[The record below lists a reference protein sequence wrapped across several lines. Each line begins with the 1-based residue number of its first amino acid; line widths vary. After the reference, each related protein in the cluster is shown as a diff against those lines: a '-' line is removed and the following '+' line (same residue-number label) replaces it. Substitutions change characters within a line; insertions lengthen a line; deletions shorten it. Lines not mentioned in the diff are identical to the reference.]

1 MALTKISTGGI
12 ADDAVTEA
20 KVANDAIGLAEM
32 KGGTDGKIIA
42 YDANG
47 DPHTVGPGTDG
58 QVLTS
63 AGAGEIPAF
72 EDAVSEGEDVKSTT
86 NGNEANTKFLRAD
99 GDGTCSWQVP
109 VGGATGADFN
119 DNTEVRFGTGNDL
132 VITHTG
138 NSASIV
144 NTSGGMAIDSGVGLD
159 ITTGGDITIGA
170 GHPVIIEAITGNAGG
185 HVQFREGTIGGTNA
199 VSIKGPETIAND
211 YSIVLPNAPP
221 TVNGQAL
228 TATTAGVASWSTVDV
243 KLDTPVITGDL
254 EVADAGTVTHTITN
268 YDPELTYTFSSLSNC
283 TIGTINTSGQ
293 FVVTETGDHPAYTVK
308 AETDALGLADSNTL
322 TKQLK
327 TKLSA
332 PTLSSP
338 ADDGTATN
346 IVYTITSTHANDNKL
361 ILDIGSSNFTYQSV
375 SHGSGSKVGNTV
387 EVTGFTTN
395 NPAVTIQFTA
405 EATYS
410 VTAKAQD
417 TTGTWGESVASSA
430 DSITIQNSYTVD
442 YLVVAGGGGSGRS
455 HGGGG
460 GGGGFRASYNN
471 ETSGGGGSSE
481 TALQLVPGTVYTIDV
496 GAAGTGGDFSATN
509 GAASSIS
516 GSDITDVTTVGGGR
530 GASRSP
536 NHGGSSGGSG
546 GGGTDGH
553 PGGPSGS
560 GLAGTTNE
568 GYAGG
573 NGVYGSNHYN
583 GGGGGGAGQVG
594 GNAQIGSPGGGPG
607 GNGQSS
613 TITGSS
619 VTYAGGGGGG
629 MGSGQ
634 GANTPGGPG
643 GSGGGGSGGSDG
655 GGNPGTANTG
665 GGGGGAG
672 GSGYWGSTGGG
683 RPGGTG
689 VVILRM
695 ATANYNSSGL
705 DGSPTVTT
713 SGSDTILTYTADGE
727 YTG

>member
-1 MALTKISTGGI
+1 MALTKITTGGI
-12 ADDAVTEA
+12 SDDAVTDA
-20 KVANDAIGLAEM
+20 KLPANSVGNSEM
-32 KGGTDGKIIA
+32 KD
-42 YDANG
+42 DA
-47 DPHTVGPGTDG
+47 
-58 QVLTS
+58 
-63 AGAGEIPAF
+63 
-72 EDAVSEGEDVKSTT
+72 
-86 NGNEANTKFLRAD
+86 
-99 GDGTCSWQVP
+99 
-109 VGGATGADFN
+109 VGGAELSATGTAGN
-119 DNTEVRFGTGNDL
+119 TTYLRGDNTWTVPPDTNTTVGDATGVDFDDNVKVRFGTDNDAYMYYA
-132 VITHTG
+132 G
-138 NSASIV
+138 A
-144 NTSGGMAIDSGVGLD
+144 SGGEVSDQGDTLHIRNTDGKVHIRADEFILISDDSGGRAIYTDESNSRLELGFD
-159 ITTGGDITIGA
+159 GNHDAHFKGDGVEFLHDVQI
-170 GHPVIIEAITGNAGG
+170 NAQKDLRFADADSSNYVA
-185 HVQFREGTIGGTNA
+185 VQSPATVASNYT
-199 VSIKGPETIAND
+199 VT
-211 YSIVLPNAPP
+211 LPAAAP
-221 TVNGQAL
+221 TENGQAL
-228 TATTAGVASWSTVDV
+228 TATTGGVASWTTVTS

-417 TTGTWGESVASSA
+417 TTGTWGDSVASSA

-619 VTYAGGGGGG
+619 TTYAGGGGGG

>member
-1 MALTKISTGGI
+1 MALTTVNSDGMK
-12 ADDAVTEA
+12 DDSIKNA
-20 KVANDAIGLAEM
+20 
-32 KGGTDGKIIA
+32 
-42 YDANG
+42 
-47 DPHTVGPGTDG
+47 
-58 QVLTS
+58 
-63 AGAGEIPAF
+63 
-72 EDAVSEGEDVKSTT
+72 DVKSDAAIAASKIAGLATSATTDTT
-86 NGNEANTKFLRAD
+86 NADNIGSGTLAAARVGDLAASKITSGTIATARLGSGTADNTKFLR
-99 GDGTCSWQVP
+99 GDNTWQV
-109 VGGATGADFN
+109 V
-119 DNTEVRFGTGNDL
+119 
-132 VITHTG
+132 
-138 NSASIV
+138 
-144 NTSGGMAIDSGVGLD
+144 D
-159 ITTGGDITIGA
+159 I
-170 GHPVIIEAITGNAGG
+170 P
-185 HVQFREGTIGGTNA
+185 
-199 VSIKGPETIAND
+199 
-211 YSIVLPNAPP
+211 
-221 TVNGQAL
+221 
-228 TATTAGVASWSTVDV
+228 

-268 YDPELTYTFSSLSNC
+268 WSDDVTYTFSSLSNC
-283 TIGTINTSGQ
+283 TIGTVNTSGQ
-293 FVVTETGDHPAYTVK
+293 FVITETGDHPSYTVK
-308 AETDALGLADSNTL
+308 AETDSLGLADSNTL
-322 TKQLK
+322 TKNIK
-327 TKLSA
+327 TKLPA

-346 IVYTITSTHANDNKL
+346 IVYTITSTTTADNKL

-375 SHGSGSKVGNTV
+375 SHGTGSKVGNTV

-417 TTGTWGESVASSA
+417 TTGTWGDSLPSAA

-442 YLVVAGGGGSGRS
+442 YLVVAGGGGSGQS

-481 TALQLVPGTVYTIDV
+481 TALQMVPGTVYTIDV
-496 GAAGTGGDFSATN
+496 GAAGTGGGFNATS

-516 GSDITDVTTVGGGR
+516 GSDITDVTTVGGGK

-536 NHGGSSGGSG
+536 NSAGSHGGSG

-560 GLAGTTNE
+560 GQPGTTNE

-573 NGVYGSNHYN
+573 NGIYGSNHYN
-583 GGGGGGAGQVG
+583 GGGGGGASAAG

-607 GNGQSS
+607 GNGQTT

-619 VTYAGGGGGG
+619 ETFAGGGGGG

-634 GANTPGGPG
+634 GANTPGGSG
-643 GSGGGGSGGSDG
+643 GSGGGGGGGSDG
-655 GGNPGTANTG
+655 GGSPGSTNTG

-683 RPGGTG
+683 RPGGSG

-713 SGSDTILTYTADGE
+713 SGSDTILKYTGDGE